1 MAGLNWAV
9 LGTGVIANEM
19 ASALRAMGRSLYAVG
34 SRTPEKARAFA
45 EAYGVP
51 KVFGD
56 FHDMFSDP
64 GVDVIYLATP
74 HNTHIG
80 FLEQA
85 LSHGKHVLCE
95 KSITLSS
102 AELSRAEALAQAHG
116 AVLAEAMTIYHMPLY
131 KQLVRRAQAGDFGRV
146 NLVQTNFGSC
156 KDYDMSNRFFNK
168 ALAGGALLD
177 IGVYALSL
185 TRLFLSSRPDRVKSL
200 VGYAPSGADEVSGIV
215 MMNPEGQLATA
226 TLSLH
231 SKQPKRAVI
240 SCDRAYLEIMEYP
253 RADEATIVWTDS
265 GARETVRAGDRA
277 QALRYELEDMEAAVP
292 GGGDGMHLSLTRDVM
307 HLMSSIRRD
316 WGMYYENETT
326 LL

>member
-19 ASALRAMGRSLYAVG
+19 ASAMRGMGRRLYAVG
-34 SRTPEKARAFA
+34 SRTPAKAAAFA
-45 EAYGVP
+45 EAYGAA
-51 KVFGD
+51 KVYGD
-56 FHDMFSDP
+56 FHEMFSDP

-80 FLEQA
+80 FLEEA

-131 KQLVRRAQAGDFGRV
+131 KQLVRRAQSGEFGRV
-146 NLVQTNFGSC
+146 NLVQSNFGSC
-156 KDYDMSNRFFNK
+156 KDYDMENRFFNK

-200 VGYAPSGADEVSGIV
+200 VGCAPSGVDEVSGVV
-215 MMNPEGQLATA
+215 MMNPDGQLATA

-240 SCDRAYLEIMEYP
+240 SCDRAYIELMEYP
-253 RADEATIVWTDS
+253 RADEATIVWTDT
-265 GARETVRAGDRA
+265 GAREAVRAGDRA
-277 QALRYELEDMEAAVP
+277 QALRYELEDMEAAVL
-292 GGGDGMHLSLTRDVM
+292 GGGDGMRLPLTRDVM
-307 HLMSSIRRD
+307 YLMSGLRQD
-316 WGMYYENETT
+316 WGMYYENETD